1 MLPQWFMPAI
11 SIALNIGSALVY
23 FSHGDLNRTTYW
35 LAAAVLT
42 TTVTMRN

>member
-1 MLPQWFMPAI
+1 MPPWFIPCI

-23 FSHGDLNRTTYW
+23 FYHKDLNRSIYW

-42 TTVTMRN
+42 TTVTLRH